1 MTVWRMLS
9 WDNSGFADRQ
19 DGRKALCV
27 TQTLQGLTVV
37 FINAN
42 VVALIKKMP
51 L

>member
-9 WDNSGFADRQ
+9 WDNSGLADRQ

-27 TQTLQGLTVV
+27 TRTLQGLTVV
-37 FINAN
+37 FIDAT
-42 VVALIKKMP
+42 VVALIKQTP